1 ILEEEVQDNEAIT
14 LSEEEI
20 ALDEA
25 ASDASH
31 SSRVIVSL
39 FTAGAYL
46 SFLNIAP
53 QQARAKARSDYV
65 KSRLKKLL
73 QED

>member
-1 ILEEEVQDNEAIT
+1 MVVFWSYPPTRKQLTGSLIVFFT
-14 LSEEEI
+14 G
-20 ALDEA
+20 
-25 ASDASH
+25 
-31 SSRVIVSL
+31 VSL

-65 KSRLKKLL
+65 KARLRKLV